1 MRLASILVAAA
12 IAATPALAEDVSYT
26 IDGETFTG
34 YWAEADE
41 PKGLVLIIHDWD
53 GMTEYERQRADMLAE
68 TGYNAFALDMF
79 GNDTPTETMDHR
91 IAATGALYQDRDR
104 MRALVQAGVEQA
116 QVRSGVDELIVTG
129 YCFGGAVALEMARS
143 DMADMAN
150 GFATFHG
157 GLTTPEGQ
165 SWDGDEPPVLVLHG
179 GADTS
184 ITMQDVATFATE
196 LEEAGT
202 TYTIEVYSGAP
213 HAFTVFGSDRYQER
227 ADAASWEAF
236 SRFSAERVSD

>member
-1 MRLASILVAAA
+1 MRLASILVATT
-12 IAATPALAEDVSYT
+12 IVATPALAEDVSYT
-26 IDGETFTG
+26 IDGEAFTG

-68 TGYNAFALDMF
+68 MGYNAFALDMF

-104 MRALVQAGVEQA
+104 MRALLQAGVEQA
-116 QVRSGVDELIVTG
+116 QARSGVDEMIVTG

-202 TYTIEVYSGAP
+202 TYTVEVYSGAP

-227 ADAASWEAF
+227 ADDASWEAF
-236 SRFSAERVSD
+236 SKFLAERLSY

>member
-1 MRLASILVAAA
+1 MRLASILVATT
-12 IAATPALAEDVSYT
+12 IVATPALAEDVSYT
-26 IDGETFTG
+26 IDGEAFTG

-68 TGYNAFALDMF
+68 MGYNAFALDMF

-91 IAATGALYQDRDR
+91 IAATGALYKDRDR
-104 MRALVQAGVEQA
+104 MRALLQAGVEQA
-116 QVRSGVDELIVTG
+116 QARSGVDEMIVTG

-202 TYTIEVYSGAP
+202 TYTVEVYSGAP

-227 ADAASWEAF
+227 ADTASWEAF
-236 SRFSAERVSD
+236 STFLNEQFEG

>member
-1 MRLASILVAAA
+1 MRLASILVATT
-12 IAATPALAEDVSYT
+12 IVATPALAEDVSYT
-26 IDGETFTG
+26 VDGEAFTG

-68 TGYNAFALDMF
+68 MGYNAFALDMF

-91 IAATGALYQDRDR
+91 IAATGALYKDRDR
-104 MRALVQAGVEQA
+104 MRALLQAGVEQA
-116 QVRSGVDELIVTG
+116 QARSGVDEMIVTG

-202 TYTIEVYSGAP
+202 TYTVEVYSGAP
-213 HAFTVFGSDRYQER
+213 HAFTVFGSDSYQDR

-236 SRFSAERVSD
+236 SSFLAERVSD

>member
-1 MRLASILVAAA
+1 MRLASILVATT
-12 IAATPALAEDVSYT
+12 IVATPALAEDVSYT
-26 IDGETFTG
+26 IDGEAFTG

-68 TGYNAFALDMF
+68 MGYNAFALDMF

-91 IAATGALYQDRDR
+91 IAATGALYKDRDR
-104 MRALVQAGVEQA
+104 MRALLQAGVEQA
-116 QVRSGVDELIVTG
+116 QARSGVDEMIVTG

-202 TYTIEVYSGAP
+202 TYTVEVYSGAP
-213 HAFTVFGSDRYQER
+213 HAFTVFGSDSYQDR

-236 SRFSAERVSD
+236 SSFLAERVSD